1 MVLPVSTM
9 VKPKLHGA
17 DMSKILRFTASW
29 CQPCKA
35 MAKLLEDIDT
45 NLPIE
50 VIDIDEQSELAVDYG
65 IRSVPTL
72 VMIDENI
79 EVRRMVGLVTKE
91 KLKNW
96 IEV

>member
-1 MVLPVSTM
+1 M
-9 VKPKLHGA
+9 
-17 DMSKILRFTASW
+17 
-29 CQPCKA
+29 A
-35 MAKLLEDIDT
+35 MLLKDIDT

-50 VIDIDEQSELAVDYG
+50 VIDIDDQSDLAVEYG

-79 EVRRMVGLVTKE
+79 EVRRVVGLMTKE

-96 IEV
+96 IEE

>member
-1 MVLPVSTM
+1 MRKV
-9 VKPKLHGA
+9 
-17 DMSKILRFTASW
+17 LRFTASW

-35 MAKLLEDIDT
+35 MAKVLEDIGTDM
-45 NLPIE
+45 PIE

-96 IEV
+96 IE

>member
-1 MVLPVSTM
+1 M
-9 VKPKLHGA
+9 
-17 DMSKILRFTASW
+17 
-29 CQPCKA
+29 A
-35 MAKLLEDIDT
+35 MLLKDIDT

-50 VIDIDEQSELAVDYG
+50 VIDIDDQSDLAVEYG

-79 EVRRMVGLVTKE
+79 EVRRMVGLMTKE

-96 IEV
+96 IEE